1 MREQRAG
8 SWPITDDLPAQRNH
22 LGRLSPGHRRRPPL
36 HARSG
41 YGLWLMGRLCD
52 ELVIAQSAG
61 RSSVRL
67 RMRTGDDADLPR

>member
-1 MREQRAG
+1 
-8 SWPITDDLPAQRNH
+8 
-22 LGRLSPGHRRRPPL
+22 
-36 HARSG
+36 
-41 YGLWLMGRLCD
+41 MGRLCD